1 MNARRVGFALSIALF
16 LICLI
21 YPTLIYETLPERI
34 AVQFD
39 FNNKPT
45 SWQGKSG
52 FIKLYLGVLV
62 TVNIFWW
69 LLKEFLTRIPDS
81 LINVPWKK
89 YWFSTEERK
98 STAIFRMQTV
108 LAYALAF
115 VNLVY
120 LFVYHV
126 VHQENRS
133 SSFLYIPVD
142 IGVYFILLLSLIL
155 VVGLFRY
162 MRPPKKEEI

>member
-1 MNARRVGFALSIALF
+1 MNGRRVGFSLSIALF
-16 LICLI
+16 LICLL
-21 YPTLIYETLPERI
+21 YLISTYETLPDRL

-45 SWQGKSG
+45 SWQSKSG
-52 FIKLYLGVLV
+52 FIKLYLGVLAA
-62 TVNIFWW
+62 VNIFLW

-89 YWFSTEERK
+89 YWFSTEERR
-98 STAIFRMQTV
+98 SMALFRMQTV
-108 LAYALAF
+108 LAYTLVF

-126 VHQENRS
+126 VHQENSS

-155 VVGLFRY
+155 LVGLFLY
-162 MRPPKKEEI
+162 MRPPKEEI

>member
-16 LICLI
+16 LTCLLYVI
-21 YPTLIYETLPERI
+21 STYETLPDRL

-45 SWQGKSG
+45 SWQSKSG
-52 FIKLYLGVLV
+52 FVKLYLGVLV
-62 TVNIFWW
+62 TVNIFLW
-69 LLKEFLTRIPDS
+69 LLKKFLTRIPDS

-89 YWFSTEERK
+89 YWFSNEERR
-98 STAIFRMQTV
+98 SMALSRMQTT
-108 LAYALAF
+108 LAYALVF

-126 VHQENRS
+126 VHQENGS

-142 IGVYFILLLSLIL
+142 IGVYFLLFLSLVL
-155 VVGLFRY
+155 VIGLFLY
-162 MRPPKKEEI
+162 MRPHKEEI

>member
-1 MNARRVGFALSIALF
+1 MNARRVGLALSIALF
-16 LICLI
+16 LTCLL
-21 YPTLIYETLPERI
+21 YLISTYETLPDRV

-45 SWQGKSG
+45 SWQSKSG

-62 TVNIFWW
+62 TVNIFLW
-69 LLKEFLTRIPDS
+69 LLKKFLTRIPDP

-89 YWFSTEERK
+89 YRFSTEERK
-98 STAIFRMQTV
+98 STALFRMQTT

-120 LFVYHV
+120 LFIYHV
-126 VHQENRS
+126 VYQENSS

-142 IGVYFILLLSLIL
+142 IGVYFILFLSLIL
-155 VVGLFRY
+155 VVGLFLY
-162 MRPPKKEEI
+162 MRPPKKKI

>member
-1 MNARRVGFALSIALF
+1 MKAQRVGLALSIALF
-16 LICLI
+16 LTCLL
-21 YPTLIYETLPERI
+21 YLISTHETLPDRVE
-34 AVQFD
+34 VQFD

-45 SWQGKSG
+45 SWQSKSG
-52 FIKLYLGVLV
+52 FIKLYLGVLAAA
-62 TVNIFWW
+62 NIFLW
-69 LLKEFLTRIPDS
+69 LLKKFLTRIPDS

-98 STAIFRMQTV
+98 SMALFRMQTT

-126 VHQENRS
+126 VYQENS
-133 SSFLYIPVD
+133 TSSFLYIPVD

-162 MRPPKKEEI
+162 MRPPKEEI